1 MTRGFFLTGP
11 PGSGKTTLIMKAAR
25 LLQSAGCK
33 VEGLT
38 APEIRVSGR
47 RLGFDICD
55 LQCRRR
61 WPLARAGCP
70 GVARVGRYGV
80 CREAEEA
87 AAYLLEALST
97 SDIIV
102 IDEIGPMELALPGL
116 RRAILSVLRGGK
128 PVIGVV
134 HRKLQYKHPDIY
146 RLVRSRGPVIWVS
159 RESREE
165 AEAKITESARV
176 LADEVCGSKGG

>member
-11 PGSGKTTLIMKAAR
+11 PGSGKTTLIMRAAR
-25 LLQSAGCK
+25 LLRSAGCR
-33 VEGLT
+33 VAGLT
-38 APEIRVSGR
+38 APEIRVGGR
-47 RLGFDICD
+47 RLGFDLCD
-55 LQCRRR
+55 LECRRR
-61 WPLARAGCP
+61 WPLARTGCP

-87 AAYLLEALST
+87 AVYLSEALRD

-116 RRAILSVLRGGK
+116 RRAILSVLRGER

-134 HRKLQYKHPDIY
+134 HRRLRYTHPDIY
-146 RLVRSRGPVIWVS
+146 RLVQSRGPVIWVS
-159 RESREE
+159 RESRGE
-165 AEAKITESARV
+165 AEAMITENARV
-176 LADEVCGSKGG
+176 LADEVCGDKGG